1 MASWKLNA
9 KGGKTMN
16 AFYTNCM
23 VGKAVI
29 LALAL
34 VLAAGGL
41 NASAAAGNPGVYTLD
56 ADFDQGT
63 LVNVNHNAPNND
75 QLQLDSQQT
84 AFNFIWVAA
93 SARGTVV
100 KIDTQTG
107 TILGEYL
114 SAPNGRAR
122 NPSRTTVD
130 GNGNVWTA
138 NRDEATNNS
147 GSAIKIGLLEN
158 GQCVDRNGNSVIDT
172 STGLGNI
179 LPWPNT
185 GGVDDGGGVSTATD
199 ECILLYQRLPNA
211 PNARHVSVDAVN
223 NVWVGGYPGF
233 PTTFHKLDG
242 ATGVTMASFSP
253 SCGGYGGLIDGSNV
267 LWSAA
272 ISQNQ
277 LLRYDLTTNVGSC
290 IGVAQSYGLGLD
302 ANGYIWNAMWTNNT
316 VVKISPAGA
325 IQAGFPVPT
334 GGTASRGVVITPSDN
349 HVWIANSNSNSV
361 TRLDNNGALQA
372 TIPVGNTPTGVA
384 VDGDGKVWVTNLGS
398 HNVMRIDPA
407 GNTVD
412 LTVSLGAGAGP
423 YNYSDM
429 TGSTLI
435 APPNTGT
442 WTVVHDSGVLDAV
455 WGFVTWNALTPGDS
469 SLQVFAASSTDGVA
483 FSAEEAVTNGA
494 DLSVPSGQYLR
505 VRVQFNRATTGESP
519 ILYDLTILANRPP
532 DCTMAAPS
540 VSLIWPPNHQ
550 WVPVTV
556 NGVTDPDGDA
566 VVILFTSIRQDEPVD
581 TYGDGRFTPDGMGVG
596 TGTAQLRAERSG
608 TPKVPGNGRVYTLT
622 FTATDPYGLVCQGAV
637 KVGVPH
643 NVGRPPIDDGPMYD
657 STALAP

>member
-1 MASWKLNA
+1 MKP
-9 KGGKTMN
+9 
-16 AFYTNCM
+16 FYTGSTA
-23 VGKAVI
+23 GKAVM
-29 LALAL
+29 LAFAL

-41 NASAAAGNPGVYTLD
+41 AASAAGNPGVYTLD
-56 ADFDQGT
+56 ADFDQGI
-63 LVNVNHNAPNND
+63 LVNVNHNAPYND

-100 KIDTQTG
+100 KIDTQSG
-107 TILGEYL
+107 AILGEYQ
-114 SAPNGRAR
+114 SAPDGRAR

-147 GSAIKIGLLEN
+147 GSAIKIGLIEN
-158 GQCVDRNGNSVIDT
+158 GQCVDRNGDGDIDT
-172 STGLGNI
+172 STGLGDI
-179 LPWPNT
+179 RPWLNP
-185 GGVDDGGGVSTATD
+185 GGVDDGGGVSSAED
-199 ECILLYQRLPNA
+199 ECILIYQRLANA
-211 PNARHVSVDAVN
+211 PNARHVSVDAQN
-223 NVWVGGYPGF
+223 NVWVGGYPF
-233 PTTFHKLDG
+233 SPTTFHKLNG
-242 ATGVTMASFSP
+242 ATGAIMASFSP
-253 SCGGYGGLIDGSNV
+253 DCGGYGGLIDGSNV

-272 ISQNQ
+272 ISQGQ
-277 LLRYDLTTNVGSC
+277 LLRYDLNANSGTC
-290 IGVAQSYGLGLD
+290 INVAQSYGVGLD
-302 ANGYIWNAMWTNNT
+302 TNGYIWNAMWTNNT
-316 VVKISPAGA
+316 VVKVSPAGA
-325 IQAGFPVPT
+325 IQPGFPVAT
-334 GGTASRGVVITPSDN
+334 GGWASRGVVITPSDN
-349 HVWIANSNSNSV
+349 NVWIANSSSNDV
-361 TRLDNNGALQA
+361 TRLDNTGAWVA
-372 TIPVGNTPTGVA
+372 TIPVGNQPTGVA
-384 VDGDGKVWVTNLGS
+384 VDGAGKVWVTNYS
-398 HNVMRIDPA
+398 SDDVMRIDPA
-407 GNTVD
+407 TNSVD

-455 WGFVTWNALTPGDS
+455 WGFVTWDALTPGDS

-494 DLSVPSGQYLR
+494 DLSVPNGQYLR

-519 ILYDLTILANRPP
+519 ILFDLTILANRPP
-532 DCTMAAPS
+532 DCTNAAPS

-566 VVILFTSIRQDEPVD
+566 VTILFTSIRQDEPVD

-596 TGTAQLRAERSG
+596 TSTAQLRAERSG

-622 FTATDPYGLVCQGAV
+622 FTATDPYGLVCQGTV
-637 KVGVPH
+637 RVGVPH
-643 NVGRPPIDDGPMYD
+643 NVGRPPIDGGPIYD